1 MVQSFFEGLPIC
13 GPNCE
18 PLDAT
23 RCAYELKNRSKTAQQ
38 VVDEV
43 QFRAAGRIFAA
54 LVAMLAWH
62 DARILADALEP
73 IALDAEANHAQLQQS
88 REAAEAA
95 VKEAQ
100 AAAEQAAARVRQA
113 GLEPGSS
120 GGHGGGRGR
129 STVVRMRGQPT
140 PDEQI
145 LQTAWH
151 EAKLDLTAA
160 GERLTEIKRE
170 LAALGPGYE
179 ALTRVVR
186 DLRALPGPEKSVLE
200 LLKLALADG

>member
-1 MVQSFFEGLPIC
+1 MVQSFFGGLPVHR
-13 GPNCE
+13 PNMQ
-18 PLDAT
+18 LDAEQ
-23 RCAYELKNRSKTAQQ
+23 CAYELRNRSKTAQQ

-43 QFRAAGRIFAA
+43 QSRAAGRIFAA

-73 IALDAEANHAQLQQS
+73 LALDAEANHAQLQQR

-95 VKEAQ
+95 VKEAE
-100 AAAEQAAARVRQA
+100 AAVKEAAVRVRQA
-113 GLEPGSS
+113 GIEPGSS
-120 GGHGGGRGR
+120 GGRGGARGR
-129 STVVRMRGQPT
+129 ATAVRMRVQPT

-145 LQTAWH
+145 LQGAWH
-151 EAKLDLTAA
+151 EANLDLAAA
-160 GERLTEIKRE
+160 GERLTGVRRE
-170 LAALGPGYE
+170 LAALAPGYE
-179 ALTRVVR
+179 ALTHVVR